1 MTEKAIHAGRQ
12 ERRPG
17 RVLSVFKAVVL
28 LALLG
33 VTGYGMLNEGL
44 YGDEL
49 WLPVA
54 AGILLLLFITLF
66 IRDFFRDIPAA
77 GWVLVVLLATLVGM
91 KGLSMAWTV
100 SEGETI
106 KEVVRAS
113 MYTATF
119 VLTLAALS
127 AERQIGPVMDVAI
140 LITAGVTGYGLLQK
154 IRPLEYP
161 VTSLDGVRVGSTLDY
176 ANTTAT
182 VIGIGVVLA
191 LARMAETRNP
201 FIRGLY
207 AAAIV
212 AFAAT
217 IYLTASRGGIA
228 TLALGIVVLLVL
240 TGNRLQTAGNLI
252 LLFVPGAFLI
262 WRILNTEALLSTNA
276 TNEQKL
282 AAGSALLPYLILS
295 LVVAFVLQ
303 AAFAFLIARYE
314 LMPLGRKTVGAVLI
328 GAVVVVVLGGAL
340 FVVARNGGVGA
351 TYEALTAQPEPE
363 RTEDVAQRLSSTDL
377 GFRTDY
383 WRVAWEKWKDNPL
396 TGTGA
401 GTFQFTWLELRPE
414 PTGVK
419 QVHNL
424 YLEQGTE
431 TGVFAFLAL
440 LGFAGALV
448 FLISRAAW
456 RSDAS
461 SQGGRR
467 TLLAGL
473 GAAVAI
479 YLSSSILEWHWYIP
493 PSTLLFFILAGA
505 AAKLALKKDWNLE
518 EEGTDDVRGAPAI
531 REDQPA

>member
-1 MTEKAIHAGRQ
+1 MTEKAIEANRH

-54 AGILLLLFITLF
+54 AGILTLLFITLF
-66 IRDFFRDIPAA
+66 IRDFFRDVPAA
-77 GWVLVVLLATLVGM
+77 GWVLVTLLAALVGV
-91 KGLSMAWTV
+91 KGLSMSWTV

-106 KEVVRAS
+106 QEVVRAS

-127 AERQIGPVMDVAI
+127 AGRQVAPVMDVAI
-140 LITAGVTGYGLLQK
+140 VITAAVAGYGLLQK

-191 LARMAETRNP
+191 LARMAESRNP

-252 LLFVPGAFLI
+252 VLSIPGAFLL
-262 WRILNTEALLSTNA
+262 WRMSNTEALLNTNA
-276 TNEQKL
+276 TAEQQV
-282 AAGSALLPYLILS
+282 AAGSALLTYLILS
-295 LVVAFVLQ
+295 MIAAFVLQ
-303 AAFAFLIARYE
+303 SAYALLIARYE

-328 GAVVVVVLGGAL
+328 GAVVVVVLGGAI

-351 TYEALTAQPEPE
+351 TYEAVTAQPE

-377 GFRTDY
+377 GFRADY
-383 WRVAWEKWKDNPL
+383 WRVAWEEWKNNPL

-431 TGVFAFLAL
+431 TGVFAFVAL
-440 LGFAGALV
+440 LGFAGTLV

-456 RSDAS
+456 RSDPAR
-461 SQGGRR
+461 QGGRR

-473 GAAVAI
+473 GAAVAV

-493 PSTLLFFILAGA
+493 PSTLLFFILAGV
-505 AAKLALKKDWNLE
+505 AAKLALKKDWDLE
-518 EEGTDDVRGAPAI
+518 EEGTDDARGAPAV
-531 REDQPA
+531 REDQQPA